1 MKQRSL
7 TQRFIGVFAV
17 IALIAVPVVV
27 SSLYLMRESS
37 NKLDSLV
44 QQEMPLLTVAV
55 QFERE
60 LLNARPHFIY
70 FLTVQRP
77 GALDKG
83 KQMYEAA
90 GRKLVQIETMLS
102 REGTDANRVSLARE
116 MRSAYEAY
124 GRGLEQVS
132 GMIQRGETGEPGY
145 ATASAEWTRLG
156 GVMVDVAGR
165 LGAEAAKKTVTDA
178 GDSSS
183 SLKLTVLATAV
194 GQSAAAVVGFILLAM
209 VLFKTNRLLRRISE
223 ELRSGSEQVSIASG
237 HLNQAS
243 QTLAAGSSRQ
253 AAAMEETSAACAEI
267 TSLVSQSQ
275 ENAALAANLA
285 TEAHSRSNEVSQ
297 RVETMKHAMV
307 TLRSANSKSG
317 AIIKAIDEIA
327 FQTNLLALNA
337 AVEAARAGE
346 AGLGFAVVA
355 EEVRSL
361 AQRSAASAKEIAAIV
376 EESQSS
382 SQEGLAH
389 VELVSESVSEILSIA
404 NRIKPLMD
412 QVTSGNR
419 EQSTGISQVSKALN
433 EVEQTSQDNS
443 ATAEETAS
451 AAEELAAQSSTL
463 HEVSVELTV
472 LVNGS

>member
-7 TQRFIGVFAV
+7 TNRLIGVFAI
-17 IALIAVPVVV
+17 IAAIAVPVAIG
-27 SSLYLMRESS
+27 SLYLMRDSS
-37 NKLDSLV
+37 TKLDTLV
-44 QQEMPLLTVAV
+44 EQEMPLLTQAV
-55 QFERE
+55 EFERE
-60 LLNARPHFIY
+60 LLNARAQLIY

-77 GALDKG
+77 GALEKG
-83 KQMYEAA
+83 TERYEAA
-90 GRKLVQIETMLS
+90 GQR
-102 REGTDANRVSLARE
+102 LARIKAIVSKE
-116 MRSAYEAY
+116 AEGSPRKRLAAELRSVFDAY
-124 GRGLEQVS
+124 GRSLVLVS
-132 GMIQRGETGEPGY
+132 GMIKQGDTSSPQY
-145 ATASAEWTRLG
+145 ASASAEWTRQG
-156 GVMVDVAGR
+156 GVLVDIAGR
-165 LGAEAAKKTVTDA
+165 LGAEAADKTVSEA
-178 GDSSS
+178 AASSS
-183 SLKLTVLATAV
+183 ALRWTMLATAV
-194 GQSAAAVVGFILLAM
+194 GQSAAAIVGLILLAA
-209 VLFKTNRLLRRISE
+209 VLTKTNRMLRRISE
-223 ELRSGSEQVSIASG
+223 ELRSGSEQVSIAAG

-285 TEAHSRSNEVSQ
+285 TEAHGRSNEVSE
-297 RVETMKHAMV
+297 RVEKMKHAMV

-361 AQRSAASAKEIAAIV
+361 AQRSASSAKEIAAIV

-389 VELVSESVSEILSIA
+389 VELVSESVSQIVSIA

-419 EQSTGISQVSKALN
+419 EQSTGITQVSKALN
-433 EVEQTSQDNS
+433 EVEQTAQDNS

-451 AAEELAAQSSTL
+451 AAEELSAQAGTL
-463 HEVSVELTV
+463 QEVSVELSL